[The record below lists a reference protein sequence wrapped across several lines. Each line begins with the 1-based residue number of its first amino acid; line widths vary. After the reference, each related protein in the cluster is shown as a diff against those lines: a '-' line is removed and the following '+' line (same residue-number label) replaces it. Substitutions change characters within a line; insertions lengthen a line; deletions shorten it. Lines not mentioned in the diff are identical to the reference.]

1 MAASQTSEERSLT
14 PTQWKQFFAA
24 WIGYLLDGFDFLL
37 ITLVLTEVRDE
48 FGLSLVEASTLV
60 SAAFVSRWF
69 GGLLLGAIGDRFGRK
84 SAMVISILCFSAGSF
99 LCGVAWGYWPLF
111 VFRAIVGIGMAG
123 EYAAS
128 VTYAMESWPKRF
140 RNRAS
145 GALLSAY
152 PIGVVLAS
160 QLYGVVVPHL
170 GWRWLFFI
178 GLLPAAVAFWMRR
191 SLPEAQEWQE
201 NAQREPI
208 AEHTA
213 FQLLFNSER
222 RLVNIAIST
231 VAIVA
236 LVLIFGRI
244 VTGVWVWALAAVVI
258 VCFYALTRQIAGRL
272 TPMFVMLIVTVL
284 TAFLYSW
291 PTQSLLP
298 TYLKTELHF
307 EPSQVARVLL
317 WAGLGYAAGSV
328 VAGIVADR
336 LGTRRTYVLGL
347 VISLAFVVP
356 VYAMSGAH
364 IVWLWVL
371 LFGLQFTSQGI
382 SGLLPKFLSDHY
394 PINLRASGLGFC
406 YNVGAL
412 GGAIAPLAGASIASS
427 LGLGNALMV
436 LTLGFT
442 ALVAILIGFDVPRR
456 FDPRR
461 SEPAMTGVA

>member
-1 MAASQTSEERSLT
+1 L
-14 PTQWKQFFAA
+14 
-24 WIGYLLDGFDFLL
+24 
-37 ITLVLTEVRDE
+37 
-48 FGLSLVEASTLV
+48 
-60 SAAFVSRWF
+60 
-69 GGLLLGAIGDRFGRK
+69 
-84 SAMVISILCFSAGSF
+84 
-99 LCGVAWGYWPLF
+99 
-111 VFRAIVGIGMAG
+111 
-123 EYAAS
+123 
-128 VTYAMESWPKRF
+128 
-140 RNRAS
+140 
-145 GALLSAY
+145 
-152 PIGVVLAS
+152 
-160 QLYGVVVPHL
+160 
-170 GWRWLFFI
+170 
-178 GLLPAAVAFWMRR
+178 
-191 SLPEAQEWQE
+191 
-201 NAQREPI
+201 
-208 AEHTA
+208 
-213 FQLLFNSER
+213 
-222 RLVNIAIST
+222 
-231 VAIVA
+231 
-236 LVLIFGRI
+236 
-244 VTGVWVWALAAVVI
+244 WVWALAAVVI
-258 VCFYALTRQIAGRL
+258 ACFYTLTRQIAGRL

-328 VAGIVADR
+328 VAGVVADR

-364 IVWLWVL
+364 IAWLWVL

-382 SGLLPKFLSDHY
+382 SGLLPKFLADHY

-427 LGLGNALMV
+427 LGLGNSLMV

-442 ALVAILIGFDVPRR
+442 ALIAVLIGFDIPRR

-461 SEPAMTGVA
+461 SEREMTGVA